1 MDTSRKIR
9 SSGGPSLRL
18 AFALLAAGI
27 AAVSMVALAPAASF
41 PAERY
46 QLTPIGGEPLKS
58 GFVENIHPNGQEIY
72 ARHVYVLNGARSDE
86 SYEVFI
92 SIWPTNTACTGA
104 ATFVL
109 PVAVL
114 QTNGTGN
121 GSADV
126 VHTPEQL
133 DALGIRGLTIGG
145 EVTFVRGGSL
155 AYATGCRVVDLD

>member
-1 MDTSRKIR
+1 
-9 SSGGPSLRL
+9 
-18 AFALLAAGI
+18 
-27 AAVSMVALAPAASF
+27 MVALAPAASF

-92 SIWPTNTACTGA
+92 SIWPTNTECTGA